1 MPIRLLAGT
10 RAFWFYLEKIVL
22 PRNLMMIYPRW
33 HIDPRS
39 PISYLPGILGLGA
52 FLLFWGVRKRWGR
65 PWLFAFAYFLFALAP
80 VMGIFN
86 VNFFTCSQVSD
97 HLQYLAVPGIIAFLA
112 AGLARVL
119 QSFNPAVF
127 RSLAAVLALVLCVL
141 TWQHQKPFANSESL
155 WQHNLAGNPNSWKMH
170 NGLGTALAVN
180 GKVEAAVDEF
190 KAALR
195 TAPDHGDLHFNLA
208 HALRLTGRLDEAIEQ
223 YRIALQGGPHLANA
237 HNDLGNLLLQRGRGP
252 EAIAQ
257 YQAAIDLHPANP
269 LFLNN
274 LAWLMATCPQ
284 ASVRNG
290 ARAVELAQQA
300 ERLSGGKNSAML
312 GTLAAGLRRSRAIS
326 RSGFDRPTRSRSG
339 HFSNQHRTG

>member
-1 MPIRLLAGT
+1 M
-10 RAFWFYLEKIVL
+10 
-22 PRNLMMIYPRW
+22 
-33 HIDPRS
+33 
-39 PISYLPGILGLGA
+39 GA
-52 FLLFWGVRKRWGR
+52 ATA
-65 PWLFAFAYFLFALAP
+65 LFAFAYFLFALAP

-97 HLQYLAVPGIIAFLA
+97 HLQYLAVPGMIAFLA

-208 HALRLTGRLDEAIEQ
+208 HALRLTGRLNEAIEQ

-312 GTLAAGLRRSRAIS
+312 GTLAAAYAEAGRFPEAVSTAQLALDLATSQTNTAQADILRANIGLYQAHLPLRDTGQTNAI
-326 RSGFDRPTRSRSG
+326 P
-339 HFSNQHRTG
+339 NRTAR